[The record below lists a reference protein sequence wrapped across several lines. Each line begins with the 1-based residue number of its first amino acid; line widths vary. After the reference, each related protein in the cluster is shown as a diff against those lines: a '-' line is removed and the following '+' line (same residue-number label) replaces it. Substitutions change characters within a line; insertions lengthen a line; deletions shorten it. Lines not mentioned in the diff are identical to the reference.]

1 MDKDGELSR
10 YYLGTAQVRL
20 QNLCYSSSSTET
32 DDCTGC
38 CISDLEHNLP
48 VLITLSE
55 YHESLSSSS
64 VSEHTLY
71 QIGPPPKLSLPSSL
85 ELPCLHGRFRLEFA
99 KKHESNETDNW
110 WSVDLYM
117 SGEYCYTLV
126 SSTTAY

>member
-1 MDKDGELSR
+1 MDKDGNLSR

-55 YHESLSSSS
+55 YHESLASSS
-64 VSEHTLY
+64 VSERTLY
-71 QIGPPPKLSLPSSL
+71 QIGPPPKISLPSLL
-85 ELPCLHGRFRLEFA
+85 ELPCLHGRFRLECA
-99 KKHESNETDNW
+99 KKNDLKEADDW
-110 WSVDLYM
+110 WSVDLYIA
-117 SGEYCYTLV
+117 GECCNRVTYIGY
-126 SSTTAY
+126 